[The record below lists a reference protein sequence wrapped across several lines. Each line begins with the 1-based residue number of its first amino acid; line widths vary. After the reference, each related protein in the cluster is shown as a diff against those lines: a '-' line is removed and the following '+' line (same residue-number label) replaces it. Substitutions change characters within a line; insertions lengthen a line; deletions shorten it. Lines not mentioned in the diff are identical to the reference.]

1 MIFKKLLLIL
11 ALTTLLAPTLVGC
24 EQPCTLTIFSITG
37 ENVSVIKAG
46 TDDWI
51 EGEVGMSLGVRD
63 TIKTGDDSGAEITFV
78 DGSTIE
84 LQAGTEI
91 EVDSL
96 ATTDTGSTTIVLKQT
111 IGSIIFRVTKLIDPA
126 SRYEVETPTGV
137 VAVRGSA
144 VQVYVIED
152 GTTRAI
158 NLEGDIWAV
167 AQGVELQ
174 VPEGRQ
180 CIIRPDEPPEL
191 IVEVTFA
198 DPNLEAAVRQVI
210 SKPEGPI
217 YSSDMDG
224 LTDLYAEQRSISNL
238 SGLEHCTSM
247 TRVKLWKNQISDIS
261 PLANL
266 TNLTVLDLGGNRISD
281 ISSLANLTSLTDL
294 WLWGNRISDIS
305 HLSNLTRLTMIDLG
319 NNQIK
324 DVSPLADLTGLTTV
338 HLESNEIND
347 MSPLTDLTDLT
358 HLDLGLNQITDI
370 SSLANLNNL
379 TGLGLSGHPIDDIS
393 RVVDL
398 TKLTWLRL
406 RDSQIIDISALRDL
420 IGLTGL
426 GLSSNRISD
435 ISPLAS
441 LSSLTYL
448 DLEDNEISD
457 ISPLAN
463 LTSLT
468 VLSLEHNQ
476 ISDISYLANL
486 TSLMVLSLKYNQIS
500 DISPLLDNEGISEGD
515 EVYLIGNPL
524 SSDSINIYIPQLEAR
539 GVTVYY

>member
-24 EQPCTLTIFSITG
+24 EQPRTLTIFSITG

-63 TIKTGDDSGAEITFV
+63 TIKTDDDSGAEITFV

-198 DPNLEAAVRQVI
+198 DPNLEAAIRQVI

-261 PLANL
+261 
-266 TNLTVLDLGGNRISD
+266 
-281 ISSLANLTSLTDL
+281 SLANLTSLTDL

-305 HLSNLTRLTMIDLG
+305 HLTNLTRLTMIDLG

-347 MSPLTDLTDLT
+347 MSPLADLTDLT

-476 ISDISYLANL
+476 ISDISYLTNL